1 MQLKVT
7 WSMYN
12 QQNNSQSYD
21 NYTENSVFN
30 EWEESLQESVS
41 NEWEES
47 LQEFE
52 TKESNGNNGDNSH
65 GNNAELKA
73 TEESYSDNSNED
85 LSEENNESHD
95 EIMERD
101 FEDSTIYKPSNA
113 GTPIE
118 NPNIQVDVE
127 DGNDIEKLEF
137 SSQYT
142 NPNGD
147 GNDWLSGTKGA
158 NTFDVNL
165 LINAKPEIYQKHIDG
180 NGKIDW
186 QGVAG
191 ENNNYHDHWVDG
203 IGQDT
208 ISDFSGSGGEGDKI
222 NVVGHTVAVTVLE
235 ESDRQIKLGLYSDQG
250 ADNSRGNGAHD
261 FDVLGTLTIE
271 HDGNFDY
278 GSDVSVNPNVF
289 DGAFEFA

>member
-7 WSMYN
+7 QSMYN
-12 QQNNSQSYD
+12 QQNNSEGYD
-21 NYTENSVFN
+21 NYTENSFFN
-30 EWEESLQESVS
+30 E
-41 NEWEES
+41 
-47 LQEFE
+47 
-52 TKESNGNNGDNSH
+52 NNDNSY
-65 GNNAELKA
+65 GDDAELEG
-73 TEESYSDNSNED
+73 TEKSYSDNSYED

-95 EIMERD
+95 DTMD
-101 FEDSTIYKPSNA
+101 LDLEDTTIYKSSNA

-118 NPNIQVDVE
+118 NHDIQADVE
-127 DGNDIEKLEF
+127 DGNDVEKLDF

-142 NPNGD
+142 NPNGT
-147 GNDWLSGTKGA
+147 GNDWLSGTEGA
-158 NTFDVNL
+158 NTYDVNL
-165 LINAKPEIYQKHIDG
+165 LLNAKPEIYQKHIDG
-180 NGKIDW
+180 DGKINW

-191 ENNNYHDHWVDG
+191 ENDNYHDHWVDG

-235 ESDRQIKLGLYSDQG
+235 ESDSQVKLGLYSDQG

-261 FDVLGTLTIE
+261 FDVLGTLTVN

-278 GSDVSVNPNVF
+278 GNDVSVNPNVF
-289 DGAFEFA
+289 DGAFEFS

>member
-12 QQNNSQSYD
+12 QQNNSKSYG
-21 NYTENSVFN
+21 NSTENNF
-30 EWEESLQESVS
+30 S
-41 NEWEES
+41 NEWKES
-47 LQEFE
+47 LEEFE

-65 GNNAELKA
+65 GNNAGLKA

-85 LSEENNESHD
+85 LSEKSNESHD
-95 EIMERD
+95 EMMEQD
-101 FEDSTIYKPSNA
+101 FEDSTIYNPSNA

-118 NPNIQVDVE
+118 NHNIQVDVE

-165 LINAKPEIYQKHIDG
+165 LINAKSEIYQKHIDG

-203 IGQDT
+203 IGKDT

-261 FDVLGTLTIE
+261 FDVLGTLTID